1 MTEPATAFDTIDADP
16 AGPED
21 PAGYDWS
28 AVTGRI
34 AGATLESVPFEWSV
48 IDGLF
53 DPELAATLAA
63 SFPSAGYRLSS
74 TQPDYTFLY
83 RGLINEGT
91 LINAGSLSAA
101 WREFGKVL
109 AGDAYRAAM
118 QQLTGRDLDG
128 LKVYGGF
135 CRYEP
140 GCSLRPHPDRP
151 IRVLTQTIY
160 FSPHWNE
167 QWGGSLL
174 ILRSAD
180 PGQVHRRVT
189 PVLGRSVVFVRSDH
203 SWHAVE
209 RVRRGIDAVRRS
221 LLLHYSR

>member
-1 MTEPATAFDTIDADP
+1 MTEPAAATSPRGVSDL
-16 AGPED
+16 
-21 PAGYDWS
+21 DWS

-34 AGATLESVPFEWSV
+34 AGATLQTTPFAWSV

-53 DPELAATLAA
+53 DAELAGSLAA
-63 SFPSAGYRLSS
+63 SFPSTGFRLSS
-74 TQPDYTFLY
+74 TQQDYTFLY
-83 RGLINEGT
+83 RGLINAGA
-91 LINAGSLSAA
+91 LIDAGSLAPA
-101 WREFGKVL
+101 WREFGRVL
-109 AGDAYRAAM
+109 AGAAYRAAM

-160 FSPHWNE
+160 FSPAWHE
-167 QWGGSLL
+167 DWGGQLL

-180 PGQVHRRVT
+180 PSHVHARVS

-209 RVRRGIDAVRRS
+209 RVRRGTDAVRQS